1 MSSLFQILLIK
12 PGRLRYAYCD
22 LMMGAVG
29 GKVGIDFEDKI
40 KCLARLISWVTIV
53 LKKKKKNPG

>member
-1 MSSLFQILLIK
+1 
-12 PGRLRYAYCD
+12 
-22 LMMGAVG
+22 MGAIG

-53 LKKKKKNPG
+53 

>member
-22 LMMGAVG
+22 LMMGAIG

-40 KCLARLISWVTIV
+40 KCLARLIS
-53 LKKKKKNPG
+53 